1 MVINLQIAEKLFP
14 VFQGKARYRVSHG
27 GRGGGKSWSFADVL
41 LLQCYQKTTRA
52 LCARELQNSIKDS
65 VHKLLSDR
73 IQKLGFSG
81 FEIGA
86 ASIKHANGSEII
98 FKGLRSNAQEIK
110 SMEGIDIC
118 WVEEA
123 QGVSQESWD
132 FLIPT
137 IRKPGSEIWVTFNP
151 GYKHDPTSQ
160 RFIEKP
166 PENARIVKVN
176 WYDNPWISQE
186 LIDEMNYLK
195 ATDTAAY
202 RNVWL
207 GEYRQQH
214 SGGLVVKG
222 WASPNIDESLAYRPN
237 LPLYLTCDFNVDP
250 MCWLVAHKP
259 VISNIN
265 HYEFIDELCIENTNI
280 VQTVRE
286 FTRRYGKHKAG
297 LVVTGDATGQNRS
310 DTSPNPNDT
319 KYKILMRELSDEG
332 MTNISLDLLTA
343 NPHEDIRVEGFNRLI
358 CTASGVR
365 RVKVHPRCKRLIWN
379 MENLHYIEGS
389 SVIFEPNRSQ
399 IEKDITK
406 SLKYTK
412 HPFDAASY
420 LTNRYDPIRR
430 DTMPKPVSKTV
441 TNVYQPVKNR

>member
-14 VFQGKARYRVSHG
+14 VFQGKARYRVAYG
-27 GRGGGKSWSFADVL
+27 GRGGAKSWGFADVL
-41 LLQCYQKTTRA
+41 LLRSYQHTTRA

-73 IQKLGFSG
+73 IQALGFPG

-186 LIDEMNYLK
+186 LIDEMNYLM

-214 SGGLVVKG
+214 AGGLVVKG
-222 WASPNIDESLAYRPN
+222 WASPNIDESLIYRSH